1 MGKVIQL
8 EPTTKATVNSNASF
22 GFSCSVKLSDSEK
35 ILVDITTRSYDYA
48 QNSWVEN
55 NEKAQLEELHYHTWG
70 GAVTLSSMVVRGFRK
85 DGALRFRTTYVS
97 QKDTTNVLKHIPA
110 HYHDYAKEA
119 FKKDMAKLQTELTK
133 TINKGVQL

>member
-1 MGKVIQL
+1 MGKVIEI
-8 EPTTKATVNSNASF
+8 EPTLKATVNSNASF
-22 GFSCSVKLSDSEK
+22 GFSCHVKLSDSEK
-35 ILVDITTRSYDYA
+35 ILVDITTSSYDDTQRKYIDH
-48 QNSWVEN
+48 

-97 QKDTTNVLKHIPA
+97 QRDTAKVLKQIPA
-110 HYHDYAKEA
+110 HYHNYAKEA

-133 TINKGVQL
+133 TINKGIQL